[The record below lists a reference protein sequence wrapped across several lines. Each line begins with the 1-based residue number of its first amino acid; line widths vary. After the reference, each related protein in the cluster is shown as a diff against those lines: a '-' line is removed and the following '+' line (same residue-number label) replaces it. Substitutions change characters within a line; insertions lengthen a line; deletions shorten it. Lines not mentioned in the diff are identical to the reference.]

1 MSGYDFAAV
10 KALVVD
16 DNVHMREL
24 TRAMLR
30 GLGIP
35 DPREAAD
42 GDVALKIAAEAVP
55 DLILTDLRMDPMDG
69 IELVRR
75 IRNPEAPYAYAGVI
89 MMTAHSEYELI
100 CAARDA
106 GTTEFLAKPISVQT
120 LAGRITEII
129 ERPRP
134 FIRSKRYFGPDRRR
148 RRDNASQSPRRRS
161 TDGRVAG
168 VAD

>member
-1 MSGYDFAAV
+1 MSGYDFQSV

-16 DNVHMREL
+16 DNEHMRQL

-30 GLGIP
+30 GLGIA
-35 DPREAAD
+35 DAREAGD
-42 GDVALKIAAEAVP
+42 GEVALQIAAETVP
-55 DLILTDLRMDPMDG
+55 DLIVTDLRMGPMDG

-75 IRNPEAPYAYAGVI
+75 IRDPEAPYAYAGII

-134 FIRSKRYFGPDRRR
+134 FIRAK
-148 RRDNASQSPRRRS
+148 
-161 TDGRVAG
+161 
-168 VAD
+168 